1 MRGVEILSS
10 FESKL
15 KRGSYE
21 LRHTLPRHR
30 SHSSLPLFMFHFSHR
45 YFRAAFV
52 SLSLF
57 AVSLSANV
65 HLASPF
71 TDHMVLQRE
80 LPVPV
85 WGTAEP
91 ADLITVA
98 FGGQLKTVVTGADG
112 KWRVELAPLTASAD
126 GKILTVTGSNHDTPL
141 EIHDVLVGEVWLASG
156 QSNMDFTVAKTEK
169 YYFAGV
175 VNEAAEVAAANHPL
189 VRMFTGEW
197 TKSYEP
203 QTGVAGTW
211 KICTPENVR
220 EFSAIA
226 YYFARDLQ
234 RELNVPVGIVTL
246 TYGAST
252 AQAWIRREAIAANPR
267 LKPSLD
273 AFDAKVK
280 SYSPP
285 TATELKEWQT
295 AAGNAKAAGKRPP
308 RRPKPDPVQD
318 QHNPTMMFNGMIAPF
333 VGYAIRG
340 VIWYQGESIT
350 PPRDLFPLWNET
362 LITDWRNLW
371 GRSLPFYFCQ
381 LAAHD
386 NQSNSP
392 QVRAWQAEALRLP
405 NTGMAVT
412 IDVGDAKSVHPKN
425 KAPVGDR
432 LCRIALAKVY
442 GRQTEFSGPV
452 FESMTSDAGTL
463 RLKFSHADKGLS
475 AKGGPLQTFEIAGA
489 DGKFLPA
496 TAKIDGDTV
505 IVQNN
510 AIPAPT
516 AARYA
521 WSNYPAGCNLT
532 NSADLPA
539 APFST
544 DQP

>member
-1 MRGVEILSS
+1 MIH
-10 FESKL
+10 FP
-15 KRGSYE
+15 
-21 LRHTLPRHR
+21 LRHFGAMVA
-30 SHSSLPLFMFHFSHR
+30 SLALM
-45 YFRAAFV
+45 
-52 SLSLF
+52 
-57 AVSLSANV
+57 AVSLPANV

-71 TDHMVLQRE
+71 TDHMVLQRD

-91 ADLITVA
+91 ADSITVA
-98 FGGQLKTVVTGADG
+98 FAGQVKSVTVGAEG
-112 KWRVELAPLTASAD
+112 NWRVELDPLAASAE
-126 GKILTVTGSNHDTPL
+126 GQTLTVTGSHRDTSVA
-141 EIHDVLVGEVWLASG
+141 IHDVLVGEVWLASG

-175 VNEAAEVAAANHPL
+175 LNEAAEVAAANHPL
-189 VRMFTGEW
+189 VRMFTGAW
-197 TKSYEP
+197 TKSCKP
-203 QTGVAGTW
+203 QTHIAGMW

-226 YYFARDLQ
+226 YFFACDLQ
-234 RELNVPVGIVTL
+234 HALNVPVGVVTL

-252 AQAWIRREAIAANPR
+252 AQAWIRREAIAANPL

-273 AFDAKVK
+273 AFDAKVN
-280 SYSPP
+280 SYTPP
-285 TATELKEWQT
+285 TEAELKEWQVV
-295 AAGNAKAAGKRPP
+295 ADQAKAAGKRPP

-318 QHNPTMMFNGMIAPF
+318 QHNPTVMFNGMIAPF

-350 PPRDLFPLWNET
+350 APRDLFPLWNET
-362 LITDWRNLW
+362 LITDWRKLW

-392 QVRAWQAEALRLP
+392 QVRAWQAEALHLP

-412 IDVGDAKSVHPKN
+412 IDVGDAKNVHPKN

-432 LCRIALAKVY
+432 LSRIALAKVY
-442 GRQTEFSGPV
+442 GQQIEYSGPV
-452 FESMTSDAGTL
+452 FESMTVDAGTL
-463 RLKFSHADKGLS
+463 RLKFSHVDQGLI
-475 AKGGPLQTFEIAGA
+475 AKDGPLQTFEIAGA

-496 TAKIDGDTV
+496 MAKIDGDSV
-505 IVQNN
+505 VVQND
-510 AIPAPT
+510 AVSAPT
-516 AARYA
+516 TARYA
-521 WSNYPAGCNLT
+521 WANYPAGCNLT
-532 NSADLPA
+532 NSAGLPA

-544 DQP
+544 TTP